1 MSAKRS
7 LAEAEADTNGSG
19 KLVPFT
25 SYSDVHYVLVS
36 LEGTLLS
43 EEDINH
49 MSKRALLTVNT
60 AALPSAVQQVA
71 VRLVAQLCTHPT
83 VDSMDAVSGLVEA
96 LYTSEPSV
104 RCEIYQ
110 AMLKL
115 HELKGLFADV
125 HLAIEA
131 KQRLDD
137 AVMRD
142 LNHSQHHLR
151 CSSLAVL
158 PMVRPQKTQSTTV
171 IDVFDTICKYTTD
184 AHPKVRQTALNAI
197 FREHLMAVNL
207 PVEMY
212 DECVVATK
220 DDFEQVRLV
229 AVELVWAISSTYP
242 EYPVVIQKF
251 KVTETIRLLDDA
263 FVKICDMV
271 NDSSVV
277 VRQRACTILGR
288 FKNVDSKFLSQ
299 TFSKQVMSHLRR
311 FVPRGGTRGYAGRN
325 RGVRGNQQRS
335 FIPTPK
341 GDADVE
347 SDEFRLLDSGA
358 AGAFVHGLE
367 DEYQE
372 VRDAAIDSITEL
384 SIGNASFAAK
394 AVDFLVDM
402 FNDSSDRVRL
412 CAIRALVS
420 IGERSL
426 IQLTE
431 EQLSIALSA
440 MKDASHIM
448 RHGIYEFLAVS
459 SLAKSENLAQLMTA
473 FKSNLEKYPE
483 DQMPIYL
490 ALKALG
496 NNHSSMINAA
506 FVRSLLGISEHYL
519 SREARIDD
527 IVYAGSIV
535 LIMNT
540 KVATRNTLVAVL
552 PDYVYSHL
560 PYLRDKYR
568 GCLPDDILLT
578 VPEKHLFVKHL
589 LDTPHVDESVARLY
603 LEDRR
608 DAACKAFASL
618 QDSLSRFCLGFNSQ
632 TIAASGD
639 GGDHAIKSG
648 AILKRKIDEYNIHQ
662 SSALSGTAEAE
673 AEAAAAAADPSVRHY
688 EHTVMYYARLAS
700 NIPDMQILSAKLY
713 QHVEVLELASKTMYG
728 LYEIEIRTVG
738 LDLDSLLALRYLRLF
753 AHALWLNCHQAN
765 LYDPRVAEKLM
776 DEFSQRVRRLVQ
788 LAKSRS
794 AEISALEILAL
805 DIKNKRIS
813 TESISTFIDS
823 FKPLL
828 FAPSTGRCQYA
839 LASFIK
845 PSLKKRIIEFNHLF
859 PLNLKIKSSVVWVPH
874 RESIFVTVRMPTQ
887 KCVKLCPPPSSL
899 KPLAPMHWSLEW
911 DSVSV
916 SLPLG
921 SGESTS
927 ITIDIALRQAADMP
941 WADSFIVKGNLVPR
955 GYKIENYFKCLADDN
970 DQYVDIHIAD
980 DGYTVNV
987 NAVEFK
993 PPASIHTRA

>member
-7 LAEAEADTNGSG
+7 LAETEADANSASLASASSTGETNDSN
-19 KLVPFT
+19 KPVPYS
-25 SYSDVHYVLVS
+25 SYGDVYSVLVA
-36 LEGTLLS
+36 LKKTLS
-43 EEDINH
+43 EEDIMH
-49 MSKRALLTVNT
+49 ASKRALLTVNT
-60 AALPSAVQQVA
+60 ATLPPAVQQVA
-71 VRLVAQLCTHPT
+71 VRLSAQLCTHPT
-83 VDSMDAVSGLVEA
+83 VDCMGVVSGLVEA
-96 LYTSEPSV
+96 LYTAEPSV

-110 AMLKL
+110 TLLKL
-115 HELKGLFADV
+115 HELKGLFTDIP
-125 HLAIEA
+125 LAAEA

-137 AVMRD
+137 ATMRD

-158 PMVRPQKTQSTTV
+158 PMVKPQGNSNESNQSAAA
-171 IDVFDTICKYTTD
+171 IDVFDIICRYTTD

-197 FREHLMAVNL
+197 FREHTMSVKL

-251 KVTETIRLLDDA
+251 KATETIRLLDDA

-311 FVPRGGTRGYAGRN
+311 FVPRGGTRGYNGRN
-325 RGVRGNQQRS
+325 RGVRGNQSRA

-341 GDADVE
+341 GDADVD

-384 SIGNASFAAK
+384 SIGNAGFAAK

-440 MKDASHIM
+440 MKDASHVM

-459 SLAKSENLAQLMTA
+459 SLAKSENLAQLMAA
-473 FKSNLEKYPE
+473 FKSNLEKYSE
-483 DQMPIYL
+483 DQMPIYMTL
-490 ALKALG
+490 RALG
-496 NNHSSMINAA
+496 TNHSNMINSA
-506 FVRSLLGISEHYL
+506 FVRALLGISEHYL

-527 IVYAGSIV
+527 IVYAGNIV

-540 KVATRNTLVAVL
+540 RVATRNALVSVL

-568 GCLPDDILLT
+568 GCLPNDILLT
-578 VPEKHLFVKHL
+578 VPEKHWFVKQML
-589 LDTPHVDESVARLY
+589 ENPHVDESVALLS
-603 LEDRR
+603 LEDRK
-608 DAACKAFASL
+608 AAARKAFAGV
-618 QDSLSRFCLGFNSQ
+618 QDCLSQCCLGFKSQ
-632 TIAASGD
+632 TTDRAP
-639 GGDHAIKSG
+639 
-648 AILKRKIDEYNIHQ
+648 
-662 SSALSGTAEAE
+662 SSAAK
-673 AEAAAAAADPSVRHY
+673 AEAAAEMLKHRIGEFKALQSNVQAADPSVKQF
-688 EHTVMYYARLAS
+688 ELAVVDYARLAS
-700 NIPDMQILSAKLY
+700 VVPGAKKLSAKLY
-713 QHVEVLELASKTMYG
+713 QHQEVLELASSIMYG
-728 LYEIEIRTVG
+728 SYEIEVRTIG

-765 LYDPRVAEKLM
+765 MYDPRVAEKLL
-776 DEFSQRVRRLVQ
+776 DELCQRVRRLHQ
-788 LAKSRS
+788 LAQPRS
-794 AEISALEILAL
+794 AEIPELRLLAM
-805 DIKNKRIS
+805 D
-813 TESISTFIDS
+813 TENAKLSSENISTFIAGFS
-823 FKPLL
+823 PLP
-828 FAPSTGRCQYA
+828 FAPATGRCQYA
-839 LASFIK
+839 RASFAK
-845 PSLKKRIIEFNHLF
+845 TGAKKRVIEFNHLF
-859 PLNLKIKSSVVWVPH
+859 PLSLQIRSSVVWVPR
-874 RESIFVTVRMPTQ
+874 RESI
-887 KCVKLCPPPSSL
+887 L
-899 KPLAPMHWSLEW
+899 
-911 DSVSV
+911 
-916 SLPLG
+916 
-921 SGESTS
+921 
-927 ITIDIALRQAADMP
+927 
-941 WADSFIVKGNLVPR
+941 
-955 GYKIENYFKCLADDN
+955 
-970 DQYVDIHIAD
+970 
-980 DGYTVNV
+980 
-987 NAVEFK
+987 
-993 PPASIHTRA
+993 